1 MGRRDDRGGGRL
13 VSERIF
19 TPAEVDALLPRLSA
33 LVETMIDR
41 HRVASAL
48 ARELRADQERIQV
61 AGGSRIDQA
70 EWKAR
75 AERLDGLGIEVRA
88 AVEAIGELGGV
99 VKDLEMGL
107 VDFPGRVPEV
117 MGETTVNLCWKH
129 GETAVRF
136 WHGFDE
142 GYASRKPLP

>member
-1 MGRRDDRGGGRL
+1 M
-13 VSERIF
+13 SERLF

-41 HRVASAL
+41 AHLASEL
-48 ARELRADQERIQV
+48 ARELRAEQERIQ
-61 AGGSRIDQA
+61 ASGGSRIDQA

-117 MGETTVNLCWKH
+117 MGETTVNLCWKA

>member
-1 MGRRDDRGGGRL
+1 M
-13 VSERIF
+13 SERLF
-19 TPAEVDALLPRLSA
+19 TPAEVDALLPRLSVV
-33 LVETMIDR
+33 VETMIDR

-48 ARELRADQERIQV
+48 ARELRAEQERIQV
-61 AGGSRIDQA
+61 SGGSRIDQS

-88 AVEAIGELGGV
+88 AVEAIGALGGV

>member
-1 MGRRDDRGGGRL
+1 MTERL
-13 VSERIF
+13 F
-19 TPAEVDALLPRLSA
+19 TPAEVDALLPRLAA

-48 ARELRADQERIQV
+48 ARELRAEQERIQV
-61 AGGSRIDQA
+61 AGGSRIDQS

-88 AVEAIGELGGV
+88 AVESIGELGGV

-107 VDFPGRVPEV
+107 VDFPGRVPEA

>member
-1 MGRRDDRGGGRL
+1 M
-13 VSERIF
+13 SERLF
-19 TPAEVDALLPRLSA
+19 TPAEVDALLPRLSP
-33 LVETMIDR
+33 LVDTMIDR
-41 HRVASAL
+41 ARQASAL
-48 ARELRADQERIQV
+48 ARELRAAQERIQA
-61 AGGSRIDQA
+61 AGGSRIDQS

-88 AVEAIGELGGV
+88 AVEAIGQLGGA
-99 VKDLEMGL
+99 VKDFEMGL
-107 VDFPGRVPEV
+107 VDFPGRVPEM
-117 MGETTVNLCWKH
+117 MGDAVVNLCWKH

>member
-1 MGRRDDRGGGRL
+1 MTQRL
-13 VSERIF
+13 F
-19 TPAEVDALLPRLSA
+19 TPAEVNALVPRLA
-33 LVETMIDR
+33 DLTATMIDR
-41 HRVASAL
+41 HRQASAL
-48 ARELRADQERIQV
+48 ARELRAAQERV
-61 AGGSRIDQA
+61 HAAGGSRIDQA

-88 AVEAIGELGGV
+88 VVETIAEMGGT
-99 VKDLEMGL
+99 VKDLETGL

-129 GETAVRF
+129 GETSVGF

-142 GYASRKPLP
+142 GFANRKPLP